1 MYKEISIKNNWINI
15 LFLIFG
21 ITLNLFSNELSITKV
36 DNKTNCNPF
45 SYQTNGDI
53 SVVVENNGT
62 AIRSTFDITVFYDSN
77 HDNKYSSADQTIM
90 KKSIPSMH
98 ANSTKKIDFLGINIA
113 LPFRDAPMHIKV
125 DSSNIIHEINET
137 NNINTTIGAYIIE
150 ECKK

>member
-1 MYKEISIKNNWINI
+1 MNRGISMRNDWINI
-15 LFLIFG
+15 IFLIMG

-36 DNKTNCNPF
+36 DNKTNCDPF

-62 AIRSTFDITVFYDSN
+62 AIQSTFDITVFYDSN
-77 HDNKYSSADQTIM
+77 HDNTYSSADQTIM
-90 KKSIPSMH
+90 KKSIPSMN
-98 ANSTKKIDFLGINIA
+98 ANSTKTIDFIGIDIT
-113 LPFRDAPMHIKV
+113 LPFRDAPMYIKV
-125 DSSNIIHEINET
+125 DSSNVIHETNET